1 MIGSVATYSLLAK
14 RQVQE
19 LQEVVEEVVVFAG
32 WASVCVAVVENLLKA
47 RSHEKIT

>member
-1 MIGSVATYSLLAK
+1 MPFAW
-14 RQVQE
+14 RQRE
-19 LQEVVEEVVVFAG
+19 ALWEVVEEVVVFAG